1 MLISPDVRRDVNRRI
16 LVCPHCHRPQ
26 VIPPQ
31 SEGFA
36 VGCKNCHREFCI
48 TDAGAVADVEAL
60 RTADGAATP
69 ERTPGERLRAML
81 GGVRSVVIT
90 ALVLVVVAEAVRQF
104 GSLGAVRSAGKGAL
118 LVGSMT
124 APAEDMARVLGR
136 ERDARREAVSRYDRQ
151 IAAAG
156 GDASARALWSE
167 LKRRDMEEVQLL
179 DRRLAGEARHAR

>member
-1 MLISPDVRRDVNRRI
+1 MFVSPDVRRDVTRHV

-36 VGCKNCHREFCI
+36 VGCKDCHRAFCI

-69 ERTPGERLRAML
+69 VRAPGERLRAML
-81 GGVRSVVIT
+81 GGIRSVVIA

-104 GSLGAVRSAGKGAL
+104 GSLGAARSAGKGSL

-124 APAEDMARVLGR
+124 APAEDITRVLGR

-151 IAAAG
+151 IAAAVD
-156 GDASARALWSE
+156 DAPVRALWGE

-179 DRRLAGEARHAR
+179 DRRLAGVARDAR